1 MLEIERNKIDNID
14 KQLVHLFEARMN
26 TVLDIAKI
34 KKENNMEVFDSSR
47 ENIVIEKVKSY
58 LENKEI
64 EEYLKEFYLE
74 LMKISKKYQKEI
86 IDKDFKK

>member
-1 MLEIERNKIDNID
+1 MLEEQRNKIDNID
-14 KQLVHLFEARMN
+14 KQIVKLFEERMN
-26 TVLDIAKI
+26 TVVEIAKI
-34 KKENNMEVFDSSR
+34 KKENNMQIFDSSR
-47 ENIVIEKVKSY
+47 ENLVIEKVKSY